1 MSKTPY
7 DEKLTGNNLRKLRKT
22 KGWTQAELAAKVK
35 RSVSTI
41 SALERGEHDMSVE
54 TFFALCRALEC
65 LPSELLGNQ

>member
-1 MSKTPY
+1 MSRTPY

-54 TFFALCRALEC
+54 TFFALCRALKC
-65 LPSELLGNQ
+65 LPAELLGNQ